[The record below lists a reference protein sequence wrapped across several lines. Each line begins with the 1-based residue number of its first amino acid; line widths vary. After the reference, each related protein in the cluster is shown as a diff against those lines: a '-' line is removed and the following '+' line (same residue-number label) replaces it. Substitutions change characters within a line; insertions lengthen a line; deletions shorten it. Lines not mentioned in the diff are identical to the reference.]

1 MDAYIM
7 RNITT
12 IALCAILCG
21 FIGCA
26 PKKDP
31 IPVAG
36 KIISAP
42 HQEFGEAQLFFYENG
57 VKRWRLD
64 ADYMSRPLSDTG
76 EISVIPVRIT
86 VYDSLGRQSAR
97 ILSDSGSSEFNMESF
112 DLWGNVFIK
121 NEDGMTVKGER
132 LKWFKDKRKIT
143 SDTYVQIETKKGDVL
158 RGKGLDAVDDFSR
171 FSFKADV
178 RGRFPDF
185 RRRMEQ
191 EDEDFFK

>member
-1 MDAYIM
+1 MK
-7 RNITT
+7 NITVIT
-12 IALCAILCG
+12 LCAALLCG
-21 FIGCA
+21 LFGCA

-31 IPVAG
+31 IPVAE
-36 KIISAP
+36 KIISEP
-42 HQEFGEAQLFFYENG
+42 HQEFGDAVLFFYENG

-64 ADYMSRPLSDTG
+64 ADYMSRPLADAG
-76 EISVIPVRIT
+76 EMLVVPVRII
-86 VYDSLGRQSAR
+86 VYDSLGRLSAR
-97 ILSDSGSSEFNMESF
+97 IVSDSGSSEFNMESF
-112 DLWGNVFIK
+112 DLWGGVFIK

-132 LKWFKDKRKIT
+132 LKWFKNRRKIT
-143 SDTYVQIETKKGDVL
+143 SDTYVQIQTPKGDVL

-185 RRRMEQ
+185 RKRMEQ

>member
-1 MDAYIM
+1 MK
-7 RNITT
+7 ITKT
-12 IALCAILCG
+12 ITVCAALCGLL
-21 FIGCA
+21 GCA

-31 IPVAG
+31 SPVAQ

-64 ADYMSRPLSDTG
+64 ADYMSRPLADTG
-76 EISVIPVRIT
+76 DILVVPVRIT

-97 ILSDSGSSEFNMESF
+97 IISDSGSSGSNMESF
-112 DLWGNVFIK
+112 DLWGSVYIR
-121 NEDGMTVKGER
+121 NEDGMTVKGQR
-132 LKWFKDKRKIT
+132 LRWFKDRRKIT
-143 SDTYVQIETKKGDVL
+143 SETYVQIETPKGDVL
-158 RGKGLDAVDDFSR
+158 RGRGLDAKDDFSR
-171 FSFKADV
+171 FSFKSDV
-178 RGRFPDF
+178 QGRFPDF